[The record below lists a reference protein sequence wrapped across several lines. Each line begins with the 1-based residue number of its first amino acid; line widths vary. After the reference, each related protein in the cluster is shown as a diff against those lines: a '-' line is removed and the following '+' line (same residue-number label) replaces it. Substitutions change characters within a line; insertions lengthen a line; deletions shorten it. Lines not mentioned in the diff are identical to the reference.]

1 MFFVPFKYSK
11 RAYVVASEPKW
22 LDISAKDANKGSTIR
37 RIQEMLQINPEA
49 TLVFGDGKN
58 DIELMKVAKHSYAME
73 TVVIT

>member
-1 MFFVPFKYSK
+1 
-11 RAYVVASEPKW
+11 
-22 LDISAKDANKGSTIR
+22 
-37 RIQEMLQINPEA
+37 MLQINPEA